1 VLLFVIT
8 WKSLLYSRAKMRL
21 IPVLLGLIAPLAV
34 VADSFHAHG
43 HEHLHIRAGRPTT
56 TSSKTTTKVTATSSH
71 SVSVSSGTLSPITG
85 TTSLSP
91 SLSSEIFHP
100 PGAKPTPLGSGSV
113 HSANGSLSQF
123 AQNGNS
129 PLGSFSAPKL
139 PPYLRG
145 PGFPTSIVPRSANLQ
160 MPKTGVTRSYNF
172 VVSRATI
179 APDGVE
185 RSVLLVNGAF
195 PGPTIEANWGDT
207 IQVTVTNNIVG
218 PVEGTSLHWH
228 GLLQTGTPY
237 MDGVPGIG
245 QCPIAPGSTLT
256 YTFLADLYGT
266 SWWHSH
272 YSAQYSA
279 GIIGAMM

>member
-1 VLLFVIT
+1 
-8 WKSLLYSRAKMRL
+8 MRL
-21 IPVLLGLIAPLAV
+21 ISVLVGFVAPLAV
-34 VADSFHAHG
+34 IADNLHAHG
-43 HEHLHIRAGRPTT
+43 HQDLHIRAGRPGTPPTHTT
-56 TSSKTTTKVTATSSH
+56 TASSKTTAKTSPTPSH
-71 SVSVSSGTLSPITG
+71 SVPSLSSSSGTFSPITG

-100 PGAKPTPLGSGSV
+100 AGAKPTPLGPGSV
-113 HSANGSLSQF
+113 HAANGSLSQS

-129 PLGSFSAPKL
+129 PLGSFNAPKL
-139 PPYLRG
+139 PPYLSG
-145 PGFPTSIVPRSANLQ
+145 PGFPTTIVPRSANLQ

-185 RSVLLVNGAF
+185 RPVILVNGAF

-218 PVEGTSLHWH
+218 PEEGTSLHWH

-237 MDGVPGIG
+237 MDGVPGID

-256 YTFLADLYGT
+256 YSFLADLYGT